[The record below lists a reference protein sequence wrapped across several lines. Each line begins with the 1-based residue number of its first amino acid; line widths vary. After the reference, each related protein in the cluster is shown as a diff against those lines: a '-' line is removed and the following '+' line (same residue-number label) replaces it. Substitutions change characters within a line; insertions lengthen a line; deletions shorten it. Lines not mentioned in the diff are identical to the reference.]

1 MKNIEVLKDYLFE
14 IGPIRPPNEGKDC
27 SLLIRINR
35 HCPYNRCLFCPFYKG
50 KKFVVRKIEEIKK
63 DIDTVKNLQDNIKQ
77 ISWGYGLAGELN
89 ADVLNA
95 LLRNI
100 LGLDFDDLRQI
111 SVILGYRG
119 IITLEVVQQAAIQLF
134 GAETDET
141 VVLQLFTF
149 LQNLDIITLWL
160 KRGGKTVFLQ
170 DSDALAGKFDELA
183 DIIKYLKQVLSSVE
197 RVTAYTRSKT
207 GVKRTLDEL
216 IKLREAGLRRLHVGL
231 ESGCDEVL
239 EFVCKG
245 ASTAEHIEA
254 GQKIKQA
261 GIELCFY
268 VMPGLGGKKWSEK
281 HARETAMVLNEV
293 NPDFIRLRSLV
304 ISQTSPLYE
313 RYISGE
319 FTPLSEDE
327 VIDEIELLIENLDST
342 SEVMSDHNANLLMGI
357 EGKLPDDKEEILKV
371 IRDYKAK
378 SLPERLEYQL
388 KHRVGYYLRLC
399 GQPPNWLAQRIE
411 MAYTSIKE
419 KKPEEAAKEVE
430 ETIFLLKAD
439 LFKEFV

>member
-1 MKNIEVLKDYLFE
+1 VL
-14 IGPIRPPNEGKDC
+14 N
-27 SLLIRINR
+27 SLIR
-35 HCPYNRCLFCPFYKG
+35 
-50 KKFVVRKIEEIKK
+50 
-63 DIDTVKNLQDNIKQ
+63 
-77 ISWGYGLAGELN
+77 S
-89 ADVLNA
+89 
-95 LLRNI
+95 I

-119 IITLEVVQQAAIQLF
+119 VITLKVIQQAAVQLF
-134 GAETDET
+134 GAEIDES
-141 VVLQLFTF
+141 VGLKLFTF
-149 LQNLDIITLWL
+149 LQNLDVITLWL

-170 DSDALAGKFDELA
+170 DSDALVGKVDELL
-183 DIIKYLKQVLSSVE
+183 DIIKYLKQTLPSVE

-216 IKLREAGLRRLHVGL
+216 IKLREAGLTRLHIGL
-231 ESGCDEVL
+231 ESGYDEVL

-245 ASTAEHIEA
+245 ANTTEHIEA
-254 GQKIKQA
+254 GKKIKQA
-261 GIELCFY
+261 DIELCFY

-281 HARETAMVLNEV
+281 HARETAEVLNEA

-304 ISQTSPLYE
+304 ISQASPLYE
-313 RYISGE
+313 KYETGE
-319 FTPLSEDE
+319 FEPLSEDE
-327 VIDEIELLIENLDST
+327 VIDEIALLIENLHCT
-342 SEVMSDHNANLLMGI
+342 SQLVSDHNANLLMGI
-357 EGKLPDDKEEILKV
+357 EGKLPDDREKILKV
-371 IRDYKAK
+371 ISDYKAN

-399 GQPPNWLAQRIE
+399 GQLPDWLAQRIE

-430 ETIFLLKAD
+430 QVIFLLKAD